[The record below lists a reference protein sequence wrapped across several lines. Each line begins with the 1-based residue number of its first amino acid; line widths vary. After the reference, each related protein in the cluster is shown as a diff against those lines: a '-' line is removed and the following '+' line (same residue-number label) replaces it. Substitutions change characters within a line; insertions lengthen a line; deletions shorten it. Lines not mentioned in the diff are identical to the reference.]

1 MSSNFRKFPSIPLE
15 ALTAMRELRAQLLG
29 PSRIEKL
36 REYYLEEYKFE
47 EIKPKF
53 RPGQWV
59 MFIKASG
66 IEEGPYTIFE
76 AYQPQRHK
84 DYLYVIGKVKSR
96 IERTATFD
104 QLRLMTQTE
113 VTDYASN
120 GSTSTFGIDLM

>member
-96 IERTATFD
+96 IERTVTFD

-120 GSTSTFGIDLM
+120 GSTYTFGIDLM

>member
-36 REYYLEEYKFE
+36 REYYLEEFKFE

-76 AYQPQRHK
+76 AYQPHRHK
-84 DYLYVIGKVKSR
+84 DYLYVIGKVKSKL
-96 IERTATFD
+96 ELTATFER
-104 QLRLMTQTE
+104 LRLMTQTE
-113 VTDYASN
+113 IAEYVAKS
-120 GSTSTFGIDLM
+120 STSTFGIDLM

>member
-120 GSTSTFGIDLM
+120 GSTYTFGIDLM